1 MTLEELEML
10 LESCRNGNRLGQKR
24 LYQQFFSLGM
34 SVCNRYS
41 HNREEA
47 EEMCHDGFVKAFSK
61 IDDCAGVGSFK
72 GWLRKI
78 FVRSAIDY
86 YRKYRKSQPILDDLE
101 QAEGVFTESATPLDN
116 ISTDE
121 KLRLVQ
127 SLPMAYRM
135 AFNLYAVEGFT
146 TTEIAESLHIA
157 EGTVRSNLAKARQKL
172 QIMILA
178 SDRIN
183 TTTI

>member
-1 MTLEELEML
+1 MTLEELETL
-10 LESCRNGNRLGQKR
+10 LDSCKNGNRLSQKR

-34 SVCNRYS
+34 SVSMRYA

-47 EEMCHDGFVKAFSK
+47 EEMCQDGFVKAFSK
-61 IDDCAGVGSFK
+61 IKDCVGVSSFK
-72 GWLRKI
+72 GWLRQI

-86 YRKYRKSQPILDDLE
+86 YRKYCKSQPILDGLE
-101 QAEGVFTESATPLDN
+101 QAEGVFTESATALDN
-116 ISTDE
+116 ISIDE

-127 SLPMAYRM
+127 ALPPACRI

-157 EGTVRSNLAKARQKL
+157 EGTVRSNLAKARLKL
-172 QIMILA
+172 QVMIQTA
-178 SDRIN
+178 EKIN
-183 TTTI
+183 ATAI